1 MLQPGSY
8 LHLQNPMFRFVYIR
22 NQRTKVQKGRTM
34 SYDPFDGNWTED
46 EYDLM
51 DWGFEDDEDRESWD
65 DDEFDNDF
73 DD

>member
-1 MLQPGSY
+1 
-8 LHLQNPMFRFVYIR
+8 
-22 NQRTKVQKGRTM
+22 M